1 MEIRLGREKTQAG
14 TYEVLIKHQTEELVY
29 SITEEVI
36 RTAQKY
42 GFEHF
47 EEINAY
53 WAQTPIA
60 HQDLV
65 FDTYKKIYRVL
76 NESSDIQSMTRALRP
91 LATLLSD
98 LHSLDDIDYWIWLKS
113 PMLVP
118 TGIKRVFN
126 PEEDTSWTR
135 EKTYLEDDYR
145 KLVTLTLAMRVMIPV
160 WEEFILQTKKETG
173 PTFKEYQ
180 AFDLISNAKVMTS
193 EAMRRLEVFVVNTIP
208 KDRSKEAAVFS
219 GVSSEDFP
227 EWILAVTVV
236 RRLTSADIRGIN
248 CDHTLVTYLH
258 NYIDQRSKS
267 LENRTGVIK
276 PKYNSETSSSDEN
289 SNHSKLE
296 GFKIKEAI
304 AEGDIAAIRRYIALS
319 IDQAYGR
326 EPNNGLSL
334 INRLGNGTDI
344 TQLVRTSVEST
355 QILFGEQLTNYQ
367 ITIAGWILSSYIPC
381 ESIPYLNKSDILSMV
396 ALSQAYLWSRG
407 YYSLAGLISAIPRN
421 YVDVGGNIIAD
432 SKSRMSNE
440 NAVKFGKLF
449 PYLKRTSSRAKNAK
463 STNPSVTSI
472 DMIVEGISCYQWT
485 LTLPPSWIAQLQ
497 GSEIAVRFRIPENIR
512 DVLATLVIELN
523 DKENVNTQL
532 TLGGY
537 KVGISPEL
545 LFGNMN
551 SLGI

>member
-1 MEIRLGREKTQAG
+1 MQIRLGREKTLAG
-14 TYEVLIKHQTEELVY
+14 TFDVVIQHKTEELIY

-36 RTAQKY
+36 RTSQKY

-53 WAQTPIA
+53 WAQIPIVQ
-60 HQDLV
+60 QDV
-65 FDTYKKIYRVL
+65 IFDTYRKIYTVL

-91 LATLLSD
+91 LVTLLSD
-98 LHSLDDIDYWIWLKS
+98 LHPLDDLDYWIWLKS
-113 PMLVP
+113 PLLVP

-145 KLVTLTLAMRVMIPV
+145 KLVTLTLSMRALLPV

-180 AFDLISNAKVMTS
+180 AFDLISNAHVMSS

-236 RRLTSADIRGIN
+236 KRLTSADIRGIN
-248 CDHTLVTYLH
+248 SDHTLVTYLH

-267 LENRTGVIK
+267 LENRTGKIK
-276 PKYNSETSSSDEN
+276 PKYNSESSGTDEN

-304 AEGDIAAIRRYIALS
+304 AEGDITSIRRYIALS

-326 EPNNGLSL
+326 EPATGLSL
-334 INRLGNGTDI
+334 INRLSPDTDI
-344 TQLVRTSVEST
+344 ARLIQMSCEST
-355 QILFGEQLTNYQ
+355 KVLFGEELTYHQ
-367 ITIAGWILSSYIPC
+367 ITIAGWVLANYIPC
-381 ESIPYLNKSDILSMV
+381 ESIPYLNKSDILSMI
-396 ALSQAYLWSRG
+396 AISQAYLWSKG
-407 YYSLAGLISAIPRN
+407 HYALAGLVSAVPRN
-421 YVDVGGNIIAD
+421 YVDIGGNIIAD
-432 SKSRMSNE
+432 SKTRMSGDN
-440 NAVKFGKLF
+440 VTRFGQMF

-463 STNPSVTSI
+463 STNTSLTSI
-472 DMIVEGISCYQWT
+472 DTVVEGISCYQWT
-485 LTLPPSWIAQLQ
+485 LTLPPGWIAQLQ
-497 GSEIAVRFRIPENIR
+497 GSETVIRFRIPENIR
-512 DVLATLVIELN
+512 DLLAALVIELDN
-523 DKENVNTQL
+523 KDGSYLSTMSSS
-532 TLGGY
+532 TLL
-537 KVGISPEL
+537 KSMETIGI
-545 LFGNMN
+545 
-551 SLGI
+551 

>member
-1 MEIRLGREKTQAG
+1 MKIVLGKEKTLSG
-14 TYEVLIKHQTEELVY
+14 TYEILIKHQTEELEF

-36 RTAQKY
+36 RTSQKY

-47 EEINAY
+47 DEINAY
-53 WAQTPIA
+53 WQQTPVA

-65 FDTYKKIYRVL
+65 FDTYKKIYTVL
-76 NESSDIQSMTRALRP
+76 NESPDIQSMTREMRP
-91 LATLLSD
+91 LATRLID
-98 LHSLDDIDYWIWLKS
+98 LHSLDDLDYWIWLKS
-113 PMLVP
+113 PLLVP

-160 WEEFILQTKKETG
+160 WEEFILQTKKEIG

-180 AFDLISNAKVMTS
+180 AFDLISNAQAMYS
-193 EAMRRLEVFVVNTIP
+193 EAMRRLEIFVVNTIP

-219 GVSSEDFP
+219 GVSTEDFP

-248 CDHTLVTYLH
+248 SDHTLVTYLH

-276 PKYNSETSSSDEN
+276 PKYATESSGGDEN

-304 AEGDIAAIRRYIALS
+304 AEGDVACIRRYIALS
-319 IDQAYGR
+319 INQAYGR
-326 EPNNGLSL
+326 EPNSSLSL
-334 INRLGNGTDI
+334 INRLSTEPDMPE
-344 TQLVRTSVEST
+344 LVRMSVEST
-355 QILFGEQLTNYQ
+355 QALFGEQLTSHQ
-367 ITIAGWILSSYIPC
+367 ITIAGWILANYIPC
-381 ESIPYLNKSDILSMV
+381 EAIPYLNKSDILSMI

-407 YYSLAGLISAIPRN
+407 YHSLAGLISAIPRN
-421 YVDVGGNIIAD
+421 YIDASGNIIAD
-432 SKSRMSNE
+432 NKMRMSSE
-440 NAVKFGKLF
+440 NATKFGKMF

-463 STNPSVTSI
+463 SINPSVASI
-472 DMIVEGISCYQWT
+472 DAVIEGISCYQWT
-485 LTLPPSWIAQLQ
+485 LTLPPRWIEYLQ
-497 GSEIAVRFRIPENIR
+497 GNEVSVRLRVPENIR
-512 DVLATLVIELN
+512 DILASLIMELDN
-523 DKENVNTQL
+523 KGNTYIATMPESNMLRNNGIVNV
-532 TLGGY
+532 
-537 KVGISPEL
+537 
-545 LFGNMN
+545 
-551 SLGI
+551 